1 MFQTHRSA
9 IFPVQYDP
17 NFSLWNWVELGVD
30 APFFMLEIT
39 SPTEDGDFVTHRMTA
54 NVNVL
59 RDHVGTTDAGVLKRV
74 FLLSPG
80 YVNGS
85 DSFQLDSLDSV
96 CSLPENQMNMLFKL
110 TDGRTLHFNLGG
122 YRLDESDYTTR
133 IFERTQETTSST
145 RSLSGLLKS

>member
-17 NFSLWNWVELGVD
+17 NVSLWNWVELGVD

-39 SPTEDGDFVTHRMTA
+39 SETEDGDFVTHRMTS
-54 NVNVL
+54 NVKVL
-59 RDHVGTTDAGVLKRV
+59 RDHVGTTSAGILKRV

-96 CSLPENQMNMLFKL
+96 FSSPDNQIDMLFNL
-110 TDGRTLHFNLGG
+110 TDGRTLHFHLGKE
-122 YRLDESDYTTR
+122 RLDESRYTIQ
-133 IFERTQETTSST
+133 IFKRAPETTQ
-145 RSLSGLLKS
+145 